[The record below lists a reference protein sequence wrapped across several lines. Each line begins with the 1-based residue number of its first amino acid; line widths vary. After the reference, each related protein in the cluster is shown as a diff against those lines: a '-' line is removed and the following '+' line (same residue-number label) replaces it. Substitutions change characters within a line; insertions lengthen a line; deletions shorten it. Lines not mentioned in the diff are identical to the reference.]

1 VKEGARV
8 SDLVFWW
15 VRAGS
20 SGGSVMGKVKKKTD
34 EVKKM
39 ADLIAERRKSSHLK
53 RSKSVRAS
61 LRFIGARFLSHKS
74 DEVPMQKTPSMS
86 SLHDYQRNLYEY
98 SMLPDVFVKEP
109 VETILKTPMVRL
121 DQKMK
126 LGFHRTKKDKVVS
139 TPPPVVAPK
148 AAQLLQIPI
157 KENCEPISLQP
168 DGNGFHK
175 NGMECHR
182 QGRYEEFGYDYRHN
196 GFYRNTLRLSIV
208 NPRRKNNV
216 RNSSFSATSSTYFPT
231 FFPTLLKR

>member
-1 VKEGARV
+1 
-8 SDLVFWW
+8 
-15 VRAGS
+15 
-20 SGGSVMGKVKKKTD
+20 MGKVKKKTD

-139 TPPPVVAPK
+139 TPPPGRG
-148 AAQLLQIPI
+148 AQ
-157 KENCEPISLQP
+157 SRTTATDP
-168 DGNGFHK
+168 DQGELRTHQLATRWERLPQK
-175 NGMECHR
+175 WNGMSPSR
-182 QGRYEEFGYDYRHN
+182 
-196 GFYRNTLRLSIV
+196 TLRRIRIRLQTQ
-208 NPRRKNNV
+208 R
-216 RNSSFSATSSTYFPT
+216 F
-231 FFPTLLKR
+231 L